1 MKIMIK
7 MKKKILNKKKKINN
21 NKKLILQMILKIINI
36 KYF

>member
-1 MKIMIK
+1 MIK